1 MKSIFKS
8 VAIITIF
15 SVITRILGFVF
26 RIYMSRVLGSELL
39 GIYQISFS
47 IFGVLLMLVSSGL
60 PLVISKLTAKF
71 STQRDKISEHR
82 MMSSAL
88 ILALAFSFGLS
99 AITLA
104 LSPVLNLIL
113 LDKQCVTI
121 LLILL
126 PAVIFSAVY
135 SVFRGNLWGHDKYF
149 GVCATELFEQIVR
162 IVLCIVFFT
171 FLNKS

>member
-26 RIYMSRVLGSELL
+26 RIYMSRVLGSEML

-104 LSPVLNLIL
+104 LSPVLNLIPSISEEYVPAP
-113 LDKQCVTI
+113 KI
-121 LLILL
+121 L
-126 PAVIFSAVY
+126 V
-135 SVFRGNLWGHDKYF
+135 NL
-149 GVCATELFEQIVR
+149 
-162 IVLCIVFFT
+162 
-171 FLNKS
+171 SP